1 MSEYEKDRIPTEQKA
16 DIDGADMDKIEVLMA
31 VYNGSAYIRE
41 QIDSILNQTYENWHL
56 TISDDGST
64 DGTDLIADEY
74 AAKYPEQITR
84 VYSGVRFGNAR
95 DHFMW
100 LSENCTSRYM
110 LYSDQDDVFNPEKMS
125 RLMDAMQNAER
136 QWGRDLPILVFSDQ
150 TVVDEKLNVIEP
162 SLMRCQK
169 QAFDSFD
176 YHALLIQNVVTGG
189 AMMVNRPL
197 CSLAVQCRSR
207 ERIIMHDWWMA
218 ATAARFG
225 KIIYLDE
232 PLSLYRQHGGNSV
245 GAKRVGSAGYIAGM
259 MGNLRGVREM
269 ILRKK
274 SQAGVFEETYT
285 ALLTAEDRQFL
296 SRMKQSRSGI
306 RFYLKNRGYIHGF
319 FRFMGWVMLG

>member
-1 MSEYEKDRIPTEQKA
+1 MKKDRIPTEQKA

>member
-1 MSEYEKDRIPTEQKA
+1 MKKNRIPTEQKA
-16 DIDGADMDKIEVLMA
+16 DINGADMDKIEVLMA

-285 ALLTAEDRQFL
+285 ALLTAEDRQYL
-296 SRMKQSRSGI
+296 SRMKQSRSGLRI
-306 RFYLKNRGYIHGF
+306 YLKNRGYIHGF

>member
-1 MSEYEKDRIPTEQKA
+1 MKKDRIPTEQKA
-16 DIDGADMDKIEVLMA
+16 GINGADMDKIEVLMA

-225 KIIYLDE
+225 KVIYLDE

>member
-1 MSEYEKDRIPTEQKA
+1 MKKDRIPTEQKA
-16 DIDGADMDKIEVLMA
+16 DINGADMDKIEVLMA

-245 GAKRVGSAGYIAGM
+245 GAKQVGSAGYIAGM

>member
-1 MSEYEKDRIPTEQKA
+1 MKKDRIPTEQKA
-16 DIDGADMDKIEVLMA
+16 DINGADMDKIEVLMA

-74 AAKYPEQITR
+74 AAKYPEKITR
-84 VYSGVRFGNAR
+84 VYSGVRCGAAEIRFGGVRKNKK
-95 DHFMW
+95 
-100 LSENCTSRYM
+100 SRYM

>member
-1 MSEYEKDRIPTEQKA
+1 MKKDRIPTEQKA
-16 DIDGADMDKIEVLMA
+16 DINGADMDKIEVLMA

-259 MGNLRGVREM
+259 IGNLRGVREM

>member
-1 MSEYEKDRIPTEQKA
+1 MKKDRIPTEQKA
-16 DIDGADMDKIEVLMA
+16 DINGADMDKIEVLMA

-125 RLMDAMQNAER
+125 RLMNAMQNAER

-207 ERIIMHDWWMA
+207 ERIIMHDWWIA

-259 MGNLRGVREM
+259 IGNLRGVREM

>member
-1 MSEYEKDRIPTEQKA
+1 MKKDRIPTEQKA
-16 DIDGADMDKIEVLMA
+16 DINGADMDKIEVLMA

-150 TVVDEKLNVIEP
+150 TVVDEKLNVIGP

-197 CSLAVQCRSR
+197 CSLAVQCRSK

>member
-1 MSEYEKDRIPTEQKA
+1 MKKNRIPTEQKA
-16 DIDGADMDKIEVLMA
+16 DINGADMDKIEVLMA

-296 SRMKQSRSGI
+296 NRMKQSRSGI
-306 RFYLKNRGYIHGF
+306 RFYLKNREYIHGF

>member
-1 MSEYEKDRIPTEQKA
+1 MKKDRIPTEQKA
-16 DIDGADMDKIEVLMA
+16 DINGADMDKIEVLMA

-150 TVVDEKLNVIEP
+150 TVVDKKLNVIEP

-225 KIIYLDE
+225 KVIYLDE

>member
-1 MSEYEKDRIPTEQKA
+1 MKKDRIPTEQKA
-16 DIDGADMDKIEVLMA
+16 DINGADMDKIEVLMA

-74 AAKYPEQITR
+74 AAKYHEQITR

>member
-1 MSEYEKDRIPTEQKA
+1 MKKDRIPTEQKA
-16 DIDGADMDKIEVLMA
+16 GINGADMDKIEVLMA

-136 QWGRDLPILVFSDQ
+136 QWGGDLPILVFSDQ
-150 TVVDEKLNVIEP
+150 KVVDEKLNVIEP

-225 KIIYLDE
+225 KVIYLDE

>member
-1 MSEYEKDRIPTEQKA
+1 MKKDRIPTEQKA
-16 DIDGADMDKIEVLMA
+16 DINGADMDKIEVLMA

-296 SRMKQSRSGI
+296 NRMKQSRSGI
-306 RFYLKNRGYIHGF
+306 RFYLKNREYIHGF

>member
-1 MSEYEKDRIPTEQKA
+1 MKKDRIPTEQKA
-16 DIDGADMDKIEVLMA
+16 DINGADMDKIEVLMA

-125 RLMDAMQNAER
+125 RLMDAMQKAER

>member
-1 MSEYEKDRIPTEQKA
+1 MKKDRIPTEQKA

-296 SRMKQSRSGI
+296 NRMKQSRSGI
-306 RFYLKNRGYIHGF
+306 RFYLKNREYIHGF

>member
-1 MSEYEKDRIPTEQKA
+1 MKKDRIPTEQKA
-16 DIDGADMDKIEVLMA
+16 DINGADMDKIEVLMA

-225 KIIYLDE
+225 KVIYLDE

-296 SRMKQSRSGI
+296 SRTKQSRSGI

>member
-1 MSEYEKDRIPTEQKA
+1 MKKDRIPTEQKA
-16 DIDGADMDKIEVLMA
+16 DINGADMDKIEVLMA

-274 SQAGVFEETYT
+274 SQAGIFEETYT

>member
-1 MSEYEKDRIPTEQKA
+1 MKKDRIPTEQKA
-16 DIDGADMDKIEVLMA
+16 DINGADMDKIEVLMA

-319 FRFMGWVMLG
+319 FRCMGWVMLG

>member
-1 MSEYEKDRIPTEQKA
+1 MKKDRIPTEQKA
-16 DIDGADMDKIEVLMA
+16 DINGADMDKIEVLMA

-232 PLSLYRQHGGNSV
+232 PLSLYRQHDGNSV

>member
-1 MSEYEKDRIPTEQKA
+1 MKKDRIPTEQKA
-16 DIDGADMDKIEVLMA
+16 DINGADMDKIEVLMA

-225 KIIYLDE
+225 KVIYLDE

>member
-1 MSEYEKDRIPTEQKA
+1 MKKDRIPTEQKA
-16 DIDGADMDKIEVLMA
+16 GIDGADMDKIEVLMA

-74 AAKYPEQITR
+74 AAKYPEQITL

-100 LSENCTSRYM
+100 LSENCTSQYM

-176 YHALLIQNVVTGG
+176 YHAILIQNVVTGG

>member
-1 MSEYEKDRIPTEQKA
+1 MKKDRIPTEQKA
-16 DIDGADMDKIEVLMA
+16 DINGADMDKIEVLMA

-100 LSENCTSRYM
+100 LSENCTSRYI

-176 YHALLIQNVVTGG
+176 YHALLIQHVVTGG

-197 CSLAVQCRSR
+197 CSLAVHCSSR

>member
-1 MSEYEKDRIPTEQKA
+1 MKKDRIPTEQKA
-16 DIDGADMDKIEVLMA
+16 DINGADMDKIEVLMA

-232 PLSLYRQHGGNSV
+232 PLSLYRQHDGNSV

-259 MGNLRGVREM
+259 IGNLRGVREM

>member
-1 MSEYEKDRIPTEQKA
+1 MKKDRIPTEQKA
-16 DIDGADMDKIEVLMA
+16 DINGADMDKIEVLMA

-125 RLMDAMQNAER
+125 RLMDAMQKAER

-225 KIIYLDE
+225 KIIYLNE

>member
-1 MSEYEKDRIPTEQKA
+1 MKKDRIPTEQKA
-16 DIDGADMDKIEVLMA
+16 DINGADMDKIEVLMA

-100 LSENCTSRYM
+100 LSENCTSRYI

-207 ERIIMHDWWMA
+207 ERIIMHDWGMA

>member
-1 MSEYEKDRIPTEQKA
+1 MKKDRIPTEQKA
-16 DIDGADMDKIEVLMA
+16 DINGADMDKIEVLMA

-296 SRMKQSRSGI
+296 SRMKQGRSGI

>member
-1 MSEYEKDRIPTEQKA
+1 MKKDRIPTEQKA
-16 DIDGADMDKIEVLMA
+16 DINGADMDKIEVLMA

-125 RLMDAMQNAER
+125 RLMDAMQKAER

-150 TVVDEKLNVIEP
+150 KVVDEKLNVIEP

>member
-1 MSEYEKDRIPTEQKA
+1 MKKDRIPTEQKA

-319 FRFMGWVMLG
+319 FRFMGWIMLG

>member
-1 MSEYEKDRIPTEQKA
+1 MKKDRIPTEQKA
-16 DIDGADMDKIEVLMA
+16 DINGADMDKIEVLMA

-74 AAKYPEQITR
+74 AAKYPEKITR

>member
-1 MSEYEKDRIPTEQKA
+1 MKKDRIPTEQKA

-41 QIDSILNQTYENWHL
+41 QIDSILNQTYKNWHL

-225 KIIYLDE
+225 KVIYLDE

>member
-1 MSEYEKDRIPTEQKA
+1 MKKDKIPTEQKA
-16 DIDGADMDKIEVLMA
+16 DINGADMDKIEVLMA

-225 KIIYLDE
+225 KVIYLDE

>member
-1 MSEYEKDRIPTEQKA
+1 MKKDRIPTEQKA
-16 DIDGADMDKIEVLMA
+16 DINGADMDKIEVLMA

-84 VYSGVRFGNAR
+84 IYSGVRFGNAR

-150 TVVDEKLNVIEP
+150 MVVDEKLNVIEP

-259 MGNLRGVREM
+259 IGNLRGVREM

-274 SQAGVFEETYT
+274 SQAGVFEKTYT

>member
-1 MSEYEKDRIPTEQKA
+1 
-16 DIDGADMDKIEVLMA
+16 MDKIEVLMA

-74 AAKYPEQITR
+74 AAKYPERITR

-245 GAKRVGSAGYIAGM
+245 GAKQVGSAGYIAGM
-259 MGNLRGVREM
+259 MGNLRGVRKM

>member
-1 MSEYEKDRIPTEQKA
+1 MKKDRIPTEQKA
-16 DIDGADMDKIEVLMA
+16 DINGADMDKIEVLMA

-169 QAFDSFD
+169 QAFDNFD

>member
-1 MSEYEKDRIPTEQKA
+1 MKKDRIPTEQKA
-16 DIDGADMDKIEVLMA
+16 DINGADMDKIEVLMA
-31 VYNGSAYIRE
+31 VYNGSAYIQE

-110 LYSDQDDVFNPEKMS
+110 LYSDQDDVFNPEKIS

-259 MGNLRGVREM
+259 IGNLRGVREM

>member
-1 MSEYEKDRIPTEQKA
+1 MKKDRIPTEQKA

-74 AAKYPEQITR
+74 AAKYPKKITR

-306 RFYLKNRGYIHGF
+306 WFYLKNRGYIHGF

>member
-1 MSEYEKDRIPTEQKA
+1 MKKDRIPTEQKA
-16 DIDGADMDKIEVLMA
+16 DINGADMDKIEVLMA

-100 LSENCTSRYM
+100 LSENCTSRYI